1 MKHPKSNICVD
12 YIIEYSKAKS
22 RAEEVKI
29 CKKYEDILFTHFE
42 NPDRLSE
49 KDKRAG
55 LNLCVAMS
63 MFGRHPIFLGD
74 YMLQLCEANADTLK
88 NECYVSLATM
98 ENLGVVF
105 EEKVQLFVWSD
116 FLSSVDKNPALQYMS
131 QTKASWINAIT
142 DPASEMLQNVLR
154 ELIDVLF
161 LPDGPVKSK
170 LMALKCLV
178 NFCSVLG
185 TPASLDVLVG

>member
-1 MKHPKSNICVD
+1 MKHPKSNLCVD

-22 RAEEVKI
+22 PPEEDRI

-74 YMLQLCEANADTLK
+74 YILQLCEANADTLK
-88 NECYVSLATM
+88 NECYMALATM
-98 ENLGVVF
+98 ENLGVLF
-105 EEKVQLFVWSD
+105 EEKVQLFVWTD
-116 FLSSVDKNPALQYMS
+116 FLSAPDKLPALQYMS
-131 QTKASWINAIT
+131 QTKANWAHAIS
-142 DPASEMLQNVLR
+142 DPASELLQSVLR
-154 ELIDVLF
+154 GLIDVLF
-161 LPDGPVKSK
+161 LTEGSMKSK
-170 LMALKCLV
+170 LVALKCMI
-178 NFCSVLG
+178 NFCAVLD